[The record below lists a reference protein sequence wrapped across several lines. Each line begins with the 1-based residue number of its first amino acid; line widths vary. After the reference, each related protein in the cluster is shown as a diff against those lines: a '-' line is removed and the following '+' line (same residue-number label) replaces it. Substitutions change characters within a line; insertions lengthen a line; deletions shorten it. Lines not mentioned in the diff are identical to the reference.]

1 MKTKRTAIWILA
13 CVMVLFTAF
22 TIGCKSKND
31 KTAKTV
37 KEITLSDATAEIK
50 AGGAIVYAD
59 YTVTANYS
67 DGSNKV
73 VPLTEKM
80 FKAEDLAKFENA
92 GTYEIEVS
100 AFGKTTLLTVTV
112 TNYTFEGVTAA
123 DVNAVYD
130 GTAKVPTLD
139 NAPAGATAVWTYYA
153 GTDKTG
159 AVVSEAVN
167 AGTYYAEGVVSL
179 KYYNDA
185 TVSANVV
192 IAKKSVNPAELQ
204 WENLKRVYTGSA
216 INANVT
222 ASDLPEGVT
231 VSYEGDGKK
240 GTAVGKYTVTLKFDD
255 SLSQNYEMTAET
267 YDVEW
272 GIIAPLEATWF
283 GAENGALCVA
293 DFKSDSETSGTLT
306 FNGQTTTYTVAFDDK
321 GNATFSG
328 LNGNVTAISLKGG
341 ILRLTAGE
349 KKYLLVNKDD
359 LNTYFAG
366 SEYDMLLA
374 QFRIDLNET
383 DKTLKL
389 VITTEADGDQEYP
402 LTISAGDSETL
413 AKNVK
418 LSASETLYLD
428 YYYNY
433 GVRING
439 FENPNGY
446 KSESNYVLAT
456 KSAVAAALKNLVDG
470 EFKDLDGNTLVVN
483 GYEDIKYNGRAV
495 KLYAVNYYGKVALY
509 AAINSGKT
517 NAELAPNAGYVKF
530 NNSSF
535 YDKNLIVKA
544 GTYYFEKDGVI
555 SDAETFGYLTSSYNY
570 TVTAKI
576 LKGETAESKTFTV
589 NGAETADRALLDLGK
604 DGRLTVTL
612 YLKNETEVYATFVV
626 NANGTE
632 VTYGEKTFKK
642 VEKLIEKATGYP
654 SSKYYGADGTV
665 LSYDGKG
672 AFTFTDANGSKV
684 YNKYT
689 LEADGDKLTIKLVNG
704 EDTCTIVSEDPR
716 YITVDNKV
724 YLNER
729 SFNLTNGYNLSATF
743 IAGDSQIVVKNNEVT
758 FDGNALTDL
767 EFNFVDDGNNKGR
780 TVLQIKGKNGEA
792 DVSILFY
799 SLTAVKVGNKG
810 YAVKLLSPYYG
821 VTYRPAEDESKS
833 FTFETDGRLMIN
845 GKEVF
850 VSSVGTSN
858 VNYYIEDGNL
868 LLECTMYDNSSY
880 GYATIKEGGVQ
891 YDYNSDF
898 FMEYRGLYVS
908 EDNASAFAYLKS
920 DTIYASETSYT
931 RCSVSSID
939 ENGTV
944 LNVGSKKATL
954 KTVNGLRVVEYDGK
968 TYNQVKDFSLDAYFG
983 TYSVLNGNNYDSLTV
998 PSNLLTNAKDVSLDK
1013 FVMYNGS
1020 YAPVIKYNYYNY
1032 AYLIKNTDAATATA
1046 LPYYAINE
1054 AYLKYAGEGKLDG
1067 KTFEIGFAVG
1077 TKDNKKVPVMNV
1089 LYDGAALTLTN
1100 IAQWKLTARIG
1111 EKDYTVEAVTGDEK
1125 AYADLMIY
1133 ESVYGEYKGA
1143 YLFNDNNGELAIKVN
1158 ENGESV
1164 IVLKFNDNEVN
1175 ATFADASFG
1184 KTVTFTYNGVD
1195 YKGNLVKSSPSVRIV
1210 TVAEYEFF
1218 FGSTYYESDNAYG
1231 VTVNG
1236 KSLKFDYEIK
1246 SLSQNNYDYQFAF
1259 KSLSFDGKA
1268 ATANAIYY
1276 STAAKT
1282 VVFTTA
1288 DGTYAYN
1295 LTTKAL
1301 TDNVTFEGVAA
1312 FINNKKTSDGNV
1324 YVTARITSVEG
1335 KVAKVGLF
1343 YDFGDKGGLKAV
1355 TATAVEGGYKLSGEG
1370 LATTY
1375 LLEEGDAYAL
1385 YTEEQYLLAG
1395 TYAIGGKDLVITGT
1409 HANGKFTYTAAY
1421 DGAEAV
1427 AVTPDFTA
1435 KSFMIKS
1442 ATSAT
1447 MFGWTNENGVLN
1459 FTATELPAAAL
1470 AFLTDGDYMI
1480 NLDYNYYNY
1489 EMRISLKGVADGK
1502 VKFNISYSNGYSWG
1516 SGTTEGTLSDD
1527 GTYISAYISYDI
1539 QIYVNAVYDYYYKLV
1554 AVKKSSAAA
1563 KYLGT
1568 FTVNETEKVS
1578 IALGATSEE
1587 DEDEEELA
1595 GLASSC
1601 FMVTYKGKT
1610 VKASTKYSASVSE
1623 IEFTVDGK
1631 TYVAKLVDGA
1641 MTVTE
1646 KAAA

>member
-22 TIGCKSKND
+22 TIGCKNKND

-130 GTAKVPTLD
+130 GTAKVPTLN

-192 IAKKSVNPAELQ
+192 IAKKAVNPAELK

-216 INANVT
+216 IDANVT

-231 VSYEGDGKK
+231 VSYEGDGKT

-272 GIIAPLEATWF
+272 EIIAPLEATWF

-349 KKYLLVNKDD
+349 KNYLLVNKDD

-389 VITTEADGDQEYP
+389 VVTTEANGEQEYP

-428 YYYNY
+428 YYYSY

-456 KSAVAAALKNLVDG
+456 KSAVAAALKNLVNG

-495 KLYAVNYYGKVALY
+495 KLYAVNYYGKATLY

-626 NANGTE
+626 NANGTA

-689 LEADGDKLTIKLVNG
+689 LEADGDKLTINLVNG

-716 YITVDNKV
+716 YITVDDKI

-729 SFNLTNGYNLSATF
+729 SSNLTNGYKLSATF

-767 EFNFVDDGNNKGR
+767 EFNFVDDGNNNGR

-799 SLTAVKVGNKG
+799 SLAAVKVGNKG

-821 VTYRPAEDESKS
+821 VTYRPTEDESKS
-833 FTFETDGRLMIN
+833 LTFETDGRLMIN

-850 VSSVGTSN
+850 AVVYDYSIK
-858 VNYYIEDGNL
+858 YYIEDGNL
-868 LLECTMYDNSSY
+868 LLECTMNDNSSY
-880 GYATIKEGGVQ
+880 GYATVNEGGVQ
-891 YDYNSDF
+891 YDYYSDF

-954 KTVNGLRVVEYDGK
+954 KTVNGLRVVVYDGK

-998 PSNLLTNAKDVSLDK
+998 PTNLLTNAKDVSLEK

-1054 AYLKYAGEGKLDG
+1054 AYLKYAGDGKLDG
-1067 KTFEIGFAVG
+1067 KTFEIGFGVG
-1077 TKDNKKVPVMNV
+1077 TKDNKKVPVMSV

-1100 IAQWKLTARIG
+1100 IAQWQLTARIG

-1184 KTVTFTYNGVD
+1184 KTVTFTYNGID

-1218 FGSTYYESDNAYG
+1218 FGSTYDASDNAYG

-1236 KSLKFDYEIK
+1236 KTLKFDYEIK

-1312 FINNKKTSDGNV
+1312 LINNKNTSDGSV

-1343 YDFGDKGGLKAV
+1343 YDFGNKGGLKAV

-1421 DGAEAV
+1421 GGAEAV

-1470 AFLTDGDYMI
+1470 AFLINGDYMI
-1480 NLDYNYYNY
+1480 NLDSTYNNF
-1489 EMRISLKGVADGK
+1489 EMRVSLKGADNGK
-1502 VKFNISYSNGYSWG
+1502 VKFNVNYSTGWG
-1516 SGTTEGTLSDD
+1516 SGTTVEGTLSDD
-1527 GTYISAYISYDI
+1527 GTYISAYVYYSDI
-1539 QIYVNAVYDYYYKLV
+1539 QIYVNAVYDSYYKLV

-1578 IALGATSEE
+1578 IALGATSCE
-1587 DEDEEELA
+1587 DEDGELD
-1595 GLASSC
+1595 GLDTSC

-1610 VKASTKYSASVSE
+1610 VKASTRYSSSVSE

>member
-13 CVMVLFTAF
+13 CVMVLFAAF
-22 TIGCKSKND
+22 AIGCKAKND
-31 KTAKTV
+31 NTAKTV
-37 KEITLSDATAEIK
+37 KEITLSNATAEIK

-139 NAPAGATAVWTYYA
+139 NAPAGATAVWTYYE

-192 IAKKSVNPAELQ
+192 ISKKSVNPAELQ

-231 VSYEGDGKK
+231 VSYEGDGKT

-272 GIIAPLEATWF
+272 EIIAPLEATWF

-293 DFKSDSETSGTLT
+293 DFKSDSETAGTLT

-389 VITTEADGDQEYP
+389 VVTTEADGDREYP

-456 KSAVAAALKNLVDG
+456 KSAVAAALKNLVNG

-495 KLYAVNYYGKVALY
+495 NLYAVSYYGKTTLY

-758 FDGNALTDL
+758 FDGNALTAL

-845 GKEVF
+845 GREVF

-998 PSNLLTNAKDVSLDK
+998 PTNLLTNAKDVSLDK

-1143 YLFNDNNGELAIKVN
+1143 YLFNDNNGELAVKVN

-1184 KTVTFTYNGVD
+1184 KTVTFAYNGVD
-1195 YKGNLVKSSPSVRIV
+1195 YKGNLVKASPSVRIV
-1210 TVAEYEFF
+1210 TLAEYEFF

-1301 TDNVTFEGVAA
+1301 TDSVTFEGVAA
-1312 FINNKKTSDGNV
+1312 LINNKKTSDGNV

-1421 DGAEAV
+1421 GGAEAV

-1435 KSFMIKS
+1435 KSFMIKD

-1470 AFLTDGDYMI
+1470 DFLINGDYMI

-1489 EMRISLKGVADGK
+1489 EMRISLKGVDNGK
-1502 VKFNISYSNGYSWG
+1502 VKFNVSYSTGWRW
-1516 SGTTEGTLSDD
+1516 TTVEGTLSDD

-1610 VKASTKYSASVSE
+1610 VKASAKKYSASVSE

>member
-13 CVMVLFTAF
+13 CVMVLFAAF
-22 TIGCKSKND
+22 AIGCKGKND

-130 GTAKVPTLD
+130 GTAKVPTLN

-192 IAKKSVNPAELQ
+192 IAKKAVNPAELK

-216 INANVT
+216 IDANVT

-231 VSYEGDGKK
+231 VSYEGDGKT

-267 YDVEW
+267 YAVEW
-272 GIIAPLEATWF
+272 EIIAPLDATWF

-349 KKYLLVNKDD
+349 KNYLLVNKDD

-389 VITTEADGDQEYP
+389 VVTTEANGEQEYP

-428 YYYNY
+428 YYYSY
-433 GVRING
+433 GARING

-456 KSAVAAALKNLVDG
+456 KSAVAAALKNLVNG

-495 KLYAVNYYGKVALY
+495 KLYAVNYYGKATLY

-626 NANGTE
+626 NANGTA

-689 LEADGDKLTIKLVNG
+689 LEADGDKLTINLVNG

-716 YITVDNKV
+716 YITVDDKI

-729 SFNLTNGYNLSATF
+729 SSNLTNGYKLSATF

-758 FDGNALTDL
+758 FDGNALTAL

-799 SLTAVKVGNKG
+799 SLAAVKVGNKG

-821 VTYRPAEDESKS
+821 VTYRPTEDESKS
-833 FTFETDGRLMIN
+833 LTFETDGRLMIN

-850 VSSVGTSN
+850 AVVYDYSIK
-858 VNYYIEDGNL
+858 YYIEDGNL
-868 LLECTMYDNSSY
+868 LLECTMNDNSSY
-880 GYATIKEGGVQ
+880 GYATVNEGGVQ
-891 YDYNSDF
+891 YDYYSDF

-954 KTVNGLRVVEYDGK
+954 KTVNGLRVVVYDGK

-998 PSNLLTNAKDVSLDK
+998 PTNLLTNAKDVSLEK

-1020 YAPVIKYNYYNY
+1020 YAPVIKYSIWNE

-1054 AYLKYAGEGKLDG
+1054 SNLKFAGDGKLDG
-1067 KTFEIGFAVG
+1067 KTFEIGFGVG
-1077 TKDNKKVPVMNV
+1077 TKANKKVPVMSG
-1089 LYDGAALTLTN
+1089 LYDGKAVTLTD
-1100 IAQWKLTARIG
+1100 IKTFQLTANING
-1111 EKDYTVEAVTGDEK
+1111 KDYTVEAVTGDEK

-1133 ESVYGEYKGA
+1133 ESVYGKYKGA

-1184 KTVTFTYNGVD
+1184 KTVTFAYNGVD
-1195 YKGNLVKSSPSVRIV
+1195 YKGNLVESSPSVRIV

-1218 FGSTYYESDNAYG
+1218 FGSTYDATDNAYG

-1236 KSLKFDYEIK
+1236 KTLKFDYEIK
-1246 SLSQNNYDYQFAF
+1246 SLSKNYSDYQFAF

-1312 FINNKKTSDGNV
+1312 LINNKNTSDGNV

-1355 TATAVEGGYKLSGEG
+1355 TATTVEGGYKLSGEG

-1421 DGAEAV
+1421 GGAEAV

-1470 AFLTDGDYMI
+1470 AFLINGDYMI
-1480 NLDYNYYNY
+1480 NLDYTYYNY
-1489 EMRISLKGVADGK
+1489 EMRISLKGADNGK
-1502 VKFNISYSNGYSWG
+1502 VKFNVSYSTGWSW
-1516 SGTTEGTLSDD
+1516 STVEGTLSDD

-1539 QIYVNAVYDYYYKLV
+1539 RIYVNAVYDYYYKLV
-1554 AVKKSSAAA
+1554 AVKESSAAA

-1578 IALGATSEE
+1578 IALGATSYEDDDEE
-1587 DEDEEELA
+1587 DLE
-1595 GLASSC
+1595 GLDASC

>member
-1 MKTKRTAIWILA
+1 MKTKRTTIWILA
-13 CVMVLFTAF
+13 CVMVLFAAF
-22 TIGCKSKND
+22 AIGCKSKND

-123 DVNAVYD
+123 DVNVVYD
-130 GTAKVPTLD
+130 GTAKVPTLN

-159 AVVSEAVN
+159 TVVSEAVN

-192 IAKKSVNPAELQ
+192 IAKKAVNPAELK

-216 INANVT
+216 IDANVT

-231 VSYEGDGKK
+231 VSYEGDGKT

-267 YDVEW
+267 YAVEW
-272 GIIAPLEATWF
+272 KIIAPLDATWF

-389 VITTEADGDQEYP
+389 VVTTEANGEQEYP

-428 YYYNY
+428 YYYSY

-456 KSAVAAALKNLVDG
+456 KSAVAAALKNLVNG

-495 KLYAVNYYGKVALY
+495 KLYAVNYYGKATLY

-626 NANGTE
+626 NANGTA

-689 LEADGDKLTIKLVNG
+689 LEADGDKLTINLVNG

-716 YITVDNKV
+716 YITVDDKV

-729 SFNLTNGYNLSATF
+729 SSNLTNGYKLSATF

-799 SLTAVKVGNKG
+799 SLAAVKVGNKG
-810 YAVKLLSPYYG
+810 YAIQLLSPYYG

-850 VSSVGTSN
+850 ASVVGTSN
-858 VNYYIEDGNL
+858 VNYYIEDGDL

-880 GYATIKEGGVQ
+880 GYATIKEGDVQ

-983 TYSVLNGNNYDSLTV
+983 TYSVLNGNSYDSLTV
-998 PSNLLTNAKDVSLDK
+998 PTNLLTNAKDVSLDK

-1020 YAPVIKYNYYNY
+1020 YAPVIKYNIYNY

-1054 AYLKYAGEGKLDG
+1054 SYLKYAGEGKLNG

-1184 KTVTFTYNGVD
+1184 KTVTFAYNGVD
-1195 YKGNLVKSSPSVRIV
+1195 YKGNLVKASPSVRIV
-1210 TVAEYEFF
+1210 TLAEYEFF

-1246 SLSQNNYDYQFAF
+1246 SLSQNYSDYQFAF

-1312 FINNKKTSDGNV
+1312 LINDKKTSAGSV

-1343 YDFGDKGGLKAV
+1343 YDFGNKGGLKAV
-1355 TATAVEGGYKLSGEG
+1355 TAATVEGGYKLSGEG

-1395 TYAIGGKDLVITGT
+1395 TYAIGGKNLVITGT

-1421 DGAEAV
+1421 GGAEAV

-1435 KSFMIKS
+1435 KSFMIKD

-1470 AFLTDGDYMI
+1470 DFLIDGDYMI
-1480 NLDYNYYNY
+1480 NLDSSSDNY
-1489 EMRISLKGVADGK
+1489 EMRISLKGADNGK
-1502 VKFNISYSNGYSWG
+1502 VKFNVSYSTGWRW
-1516 SGTTEGTLSDD
+1516 TTVEGTLSDD

-1578 IALGATSEE
+1578 IALGATSCEDEYEE
-1587 DEDEEELA
+1587 DLE
-1595 GLASSC
+1595 GLDTSC

-1610 VKASTKYSASVSE
+1610 VKASAKRYSASVSE